1 MSEHEIPLII
11 RGKVIRDHMVTY
23 PVRRAGI
30 TFRTP
35 DMKQYVN
42 QMVLRDASGMADMYR
57 ISTLEIV
64 DFLVEL
70 ARRLSPE
77 TNEHIK
83 LALEINLQANVQSRD
98 ILFQI
103 YNSTCKST
111 TKASMLESIEK
122 TIGLAAF
129 DSWESRK
136 LADRE
141 VLIRAVGSRIVS
153 LNPGNSPAAAVG
165 GLTQGALHRCDNIV
179 KFPANDPY
187 TATAIALTMIEMAP
201 DHPITKH
208 YSVGYWKGGDREVE
222 EKLYHPANLEKIIAW
237 GGWASMRQVR
247 SYLVPGI
254 DLIALDPK
262 TSASMI
268 GREAFASQDTIAYVA
283 NQLAKDVGMFNQ
295 AFCSSSRVA
304 FVESG
309 TDAAGLKQLC
319 QLGELVYAAVQKLPV
334 QVSSDSPDFSEAL
347 RQDIEG
353 IRDSDQFRVI
363 GVKESEGGVI
373 VSQVS
378 KPVDFKDMLNFRVVN
393 LVPVDRIEHALQ
405 WITTDTQTI
414 GIYPESLKERLRDRC
429 AMHGGQRLTTL
440 GCSPFEGGGAPHDG
454 MEVNRR
460 IARWVV
466 VENFDA
472 ETIQRGTGMVCQPT

>member
-1 MSEHEIPLII
+1 MAEYEIPMII
-11 RGKVIRDHMVTY
+11 RGKAIRDHLVTY
-23 PVRRAGI
+23 PVRRAGM

-35 DMKQYVN
+35 DMRHYVD
-42 QMVLRDASGMADMYR
+42 QMILRDASGMADLYD
-57 ISTLEIV
+57 ISSSEIV

-70 ARRLSPE
+70 ASWLSPE
-77 TNEHIK
+77 KNEHIK

-103 YNSTCKST
+103 YNSSCKSMT
-111 TKASMLESIEK
+111 RASMLDSLEK
-122 TIGLAAF
+122 SIGLSVL
-129 DSWESRK
+129 DGWERRQ
-136 LADRE
+136 LEDRE
-141 VLIRAVGSRIVS
+141 VLVRAIGSRTVS

-165 GLTQGALHRCDNIV
+165 GIMQSALLRCDTIV

-208 YSVGYWKGGDREVE
+208 YSVAYWKGGDREVE
-222 EKLYHPANLEKIIAW
+222 EKLYQPANLEKIIAW

-254 DLIALDPK
+254 DLVALDPK
-262 TSASMI
+262 TSASLI
-268 GREAFASQDTIAYVA
+268 GREAFASRDTMVYAA

-309 TDAAGLKQLC
+309 TDAAGLAQLC
-319 QLGELVYAAVQKLPV
+319 QLGELVYAAVQELPL
-334 QVSSDSPDFSEAL
+334 QVSSVCPDFSPAL

-353 IRDSDQFRVI
+353 IRNDTRFRVI
-363 GVKESEGGVI
+363 GVKDSEGGVI

-378 KPVDFKDMLNFRVVN
+378 KPVDFKDLLNFRVVN
-393 LVPVDRIEHALQ
+393 LVPVDRIEQALQ
-405 WITTDTQTI
+405 WITMDTQTI
-414 GIYPESLKERLRDRC
+414 GIYPEPLKERLRDRC

-454 MEVNRR
+454 MEVYRR
-460 IARWVV
+460 IARWVTI
-466 VENFDA
+466 EYFDA
-472 ETIQRGTGMVCQPT
+472 DTVQRGAGMVCQS